1 MAGPRGC
8 QVKAETQ
15 TKPPKHFG
23 TDGIGQFRRERQ
35 ALKAGEQRAPSKQA
49 QGAPGGGKKVAAFT
63 TLYKSK
69 RLSSKNCFAFQ
80 LAYSSYSEQAEK
92 SAWESNSVVHGR
104 KAAPAFNQ

>member
-35 ALKAGEQRAPSKQA
+35 ALESG
-49 QGAPGGGKKVAAFT
+49 GATRTIKT
-63 TLYKSK
+63 
-69 RLSSKNCFAFQ
+69 
-80 LAYSSYSEQAEK
+80 
-92 SAWESNSVVHGR
+92 SARGPRGR
-104 KAAPAFNQ
+104 KESCSFHYFVQI

>member
-23 TDGIGQFRRERQ
+23 TDGIGPW
-35 ALKAGEQRAPSKQA
+35 KAGEQRAPSKQA